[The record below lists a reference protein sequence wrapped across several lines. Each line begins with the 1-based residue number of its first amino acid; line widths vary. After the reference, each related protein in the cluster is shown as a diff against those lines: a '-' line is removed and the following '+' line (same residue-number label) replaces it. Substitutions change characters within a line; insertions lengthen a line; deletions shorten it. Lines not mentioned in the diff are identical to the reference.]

1 MESIIQAGE
10 SSLISALDYAPS
22 NRMANYIERRES
34 TQFFAPGTNYSPNGS
49 KIIRIDIN
57 GAGFLLPDSIVLR
70 ATVRNMATNVVTDK
84 LYPLTPDLACMISEI
99 KVSMGGVEV
108 ERITSYNRIHEM
120 LMRGTSAAKRDNLAA
135 MGFGKNTV
143 EADATAGYASS
154 GAPM

>member
-10 SSLISALDYAPS
+10 SALISALNYAPS
-22 NRMANYIERRES
+22 DKMANYVQKRES
-34 TQFFAPGTNYSPNGS
+34 TQFFAPGTTYSPSGSKVIRVDVNGS
-49 KIIRIDIN
+49 
-57 GAGFLLPDSIVLR
+57 GFLLPDSIVLR
-70 ATVRNMATNVVTDK
+70 ATVRNNAAAATNK
-84 LYPLTPDLACMISEI
+84 LVPLTADLACMISEI
-99 KVSMGGVEV
+99 KVTMGGTEV

>member
-1 MESIIQAGE
+1 MESLIQSGE
-10 SSLISALDYAPS
+10 SALISALNYAPS
-22 NRMANYIERRES
+22 DKMANYVQKRES
-34 TQFFAPGTNYSPNGS
+34 TQFFAPGTTYSPSGS
-49 KIIRIDIN
+49 KVIRIDVN
-57 GAGFLLPDSIVLR
+57 GSGFLLPDSIVLR
-70 ATVRNMATNVVTDK
+70 ATVRNNAAAATNRLV
-84 LYPLTPDLACMISEI
+84 PLTADLACMISEI
-99 KVSMGGVEV
+99 KVTMGGTEV